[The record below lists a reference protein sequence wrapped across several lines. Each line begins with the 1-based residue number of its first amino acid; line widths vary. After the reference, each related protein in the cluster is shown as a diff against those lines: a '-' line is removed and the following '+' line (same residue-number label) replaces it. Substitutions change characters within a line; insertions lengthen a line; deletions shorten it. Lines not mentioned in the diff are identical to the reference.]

1 MCFHL
6 VGQASRSKYPI
17 GSGPSFAICV
27 FPAIDFEVF
36 NPTRV
41 LCFRACVAN
50 KSPKS
55 VLVLCRRL
63 ASSVFNRRRFLLL
76 SVCVAGLSRRF
87 RSRFLFRV
95 AVWRRV
101 FSNVGSYF
109 GTPVG
114 VEDSTVGSCFVS
126 PFGVECF
133 ERQFLFVGLSR
144 GLSRGFHSRFLFR
157 VAVWR
162 RGLST
167 AVGFLVSYLWRVTFD
182 STVSVY

>member
-1 MCFHL
+1 MFRFSCRCKREPVIKIWYIKRSLQVEMCFHL
-6 VGQASRSKYPI
+6 GGQASRSKYPI
-17 GSGPSFAICV
+17 GYGPSFAICL

-50 KSPKS
+50 KSQKS

-87 RSRFLFRV
+87 RRRFLFRV
-95 AVWRRV
+95 VVWHPV
-101 FSNVGSYF
+101 F
-109 GTPVG
+109 
-114 VEDSTVGSCFVS
+114 C
-126 PFGVECF
+126 
-133 ERQFLFVGLSR
+133 
-144 GLSRGFHSRFLFR
+144 

-162 RGLST
+162 M
-167 AVGFLVSYLWRVTFD
+167 F
-182 STVSVY
+182 

>member
-1 MCFHL
+1 MSNTTAQFYLENRKSPPSCLGSAVLFRKKKVTAVVFRFSCRCKRGLVNKIWYIKRSLQVEMCFHL
-6 VGQASRSKYPI
+6 VEKASRSKYPI
-17 GSGPSFAICV
+17 GSGPGFAICV

-63 ASSVFNRRRFLLL
+63 ASSVFNRSRFLLL

-95 AVWRRV
+95 AVWRPV
-101 FSNVGSYF
+101 F
-109 GTPVG
+109 
-114 VEDSTVGSCFVS
+114 C
-126 PFGVECF
+126 
-133 ERQFLFVGLSR
+133 
-144 GLSRGFHSRFLFR
+144 

-162 RGLST
+162 M
-167 AVGFLVSYLWRVTFD
+167 F
-182 STVSVY
+182 